1 MLIGVVLNAMD
12 EAREENRERAKRLGQ
27 LTEIVDEVETM
38 TEDGKISAEEMKKL
52 REKVAR
58 MERILEEN

>member
-1 MLIGVVLNAMD
+1 
-12 EAREENRERAKRLGQ
+12 
-27 LTEIVDEVETM
+27 M